1 MKALLSLAV
10 ALVSLL
16 AFAGAVAA
24 KAPDRFPNEPTVL
37 GPDALAET
45 CEFPVELV
53 DTFAAG
59 TTKVFPADADGD
71 QRVLFTGGFRS
82 TITNLDTGESIDV
95 KYFSRIRY
103 VFHPDGTVDVSAT
116 GGTINIF
123 SADDVHATLGR
134 GLFPVHGN
142 STARLDAETFLLLEP
157 DTIRGRV
164 FDICA
169 ALS

>member
-1 MKALLSLAV
+1 M
-10 ALVSLL
+10 
-16 AFAGAVAA
+16 AA
-24 KAPDRFPNEPTVL
+24 KAPERSRTNRLFWDLMRC
-37 GPDALAET
+37 AET

-134 GLFPVHGN
+134 GLFLVHGN
-142 STARLDAETFLLLEP
+142 
-157 DTIRGRV
+157 
-164 FDICA
+164 
-169 ALS
+169 